1 VGDLGHNKGT
11 WDILAAAAE
20 VQSAVP
26 GARFCFVGRGEFRDL
41 QERAR
46 KAGVEEAV
54 IFLGSVTDE
63 EKVAAL
69 HRAEVFLLPS
79 YGEGQPLSIL
89 EAMAAGLPII
99 STTVGSIAE
108 VIEDG
113 TNGFLVQP
121 GDVNALASAMINLG
135 EDADLRRRMGR
146 RNRQDARERFS
157 APRLWRELDGF
168 WRQVVGRDNS

>member
-20 VQSAVP
+20 VKSAVP
-26 GARFCFVGRGEFRDL
+26 GARFYFVGRGEFRDL
-41 QERAR
+41 QQRAL

-63 EKVAAL
+63 EKLEAL
-69 HRAEVFLLPS
+69 QRADVFLLPS

-89 EAMAAGLPII
+89 EAMAAGLPVV

-113 TNGFLVQP
+113 ANGFLIQP
-121 GDVNALASAMINLG
+121 GDVSALARAMIELG
-135 EDADLRRRMGR
+135 EDADLRLRMGK

-168 WRQVVGRDNS
+168 WRQVTGRDVS